1 MYVRRRSFNFRRW
14 DKTSTVASVVTDI
27 AADALIKLLDTDGD
41 VIREVLG
48 VVVEF

>member
-1 MYVRRRSFNFRRW
+1 MCVVVRSIS
-14 DKTSTVASVVTDI
+14 DAGIKTSTVASVVTDI